1 MENEK
6 VILPKNVAEVLD
18 NIGTNRMNSF
28 TPFGFLCRFDSVT
41 SPSHP
46 DGNKYIYRWFSDS
59 DNQWKLLQALE
70 YGYEAEKE
78 QLYYIRFS
86 GLSLSDNPTSFLN
99 LNKSELFIG
108 SKRNS
113 EDYKTKFTMSQ
124 IKSLG
129 EKYVPFAVKVEEID
143 GEE

>member
-1 MENEK
+1 MENKK
-6 VILPKNVAEVLD
+6 VILPLHVAKALD
-18 NIGTNRMNSF
+18 ELGVDSWS
-28 TPFGFLCRFDSVT
+28 PFGLLMKVEAYKDINDDV
-41 SPSHP
+41 
-46 DGNKYIYRWFSDS
+46 YRWFVNS

-99 LNKSELFIG
+99 FNKSELFIG